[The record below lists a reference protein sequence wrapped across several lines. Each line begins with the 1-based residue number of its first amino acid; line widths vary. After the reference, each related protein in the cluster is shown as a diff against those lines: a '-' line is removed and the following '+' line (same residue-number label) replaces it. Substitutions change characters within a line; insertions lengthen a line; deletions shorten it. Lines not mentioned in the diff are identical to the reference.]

1 MKMRVVLRMQVVEG
15 VARVSCADVRAERR
29 ELERGGRRWEIKTTG
44 AQGRQ
49 ESDARTIERTRRTGH
64 FKCMGLC
71 AHHEQWVG
79 PSLTLTFTGQLIF
92 FHALYSANTMAS
104 ATLCTRL
111 LARTALRSLQVQ
123 RDSAATSSASAAAR
137 QASRAQSTTSHLPSP
152 PPQAATPLAPSSPKV
167 SQHAQSR
174 TKKPIRPLNDEQR
187 QFLSSALRVNQTG
200 ELAAI
205 LIYAAQNPVIVRS
218 HPHLRPL
225 MKHMYDQEAGHYK
238 YFNQVLSKHRI
249 RPTAMTP
256 VWTAAA
262 SFLGW
267 STAVLGR
274 EAAMACTEAVE
285 TEIGTHYNE
294 QVRVLLDWAKKTE
307 ERGETLGLELDKL
320 LVELR
325 RIRDEELEH
334 LDHAVENDAK
344 QAKPYELLNEVVRG
358 GCRGAIWVSERV

>member
-1 MKMRVVLRMQVVEG
+1 MAFRHLRQPIV
-15 VARVSCADVRAERR
+15 D
-29 ELERGGRRWEIKTTG
+29 
-44 AQGRQ
+44 
-49 ESDARTIERTRRTGH
+49 
-64 FKCMGLC
+64 F
-71 AHHEQWVG
+71 
-79 PSLTLTFTGQLIF
+79 
-92 FHALYSANTMAS
+92 
-104 ATLCTRL
+104 
-111 LARTALRSLQVQ
+111 LAPPIT
-123 RDSAATSSASAAAR
+123 SASR
-137 QASRAQSTTSHLPSP
+137 PTSRYRIACQNRHQSTSAPQPP
-152 PPQAATPLAPSSPKV
+152 PPQSNSGASQSLQRSSNG
-167 SQHAQSR
+167 
-174 TKKPIRPLNDEQR
+174 KPIRPLTAEQQ

-205 LIYAAQNPVIVRS
+205 LIYAAQTPVLTRA

-238 YFNQVLSKHRI
+238 YFNQVISKHRI

-262 SFLGW
+262 SMLGW

-294 QVRVLLDWAKKTE
+294 QVRVLLDWSKKCE
-307 ERGETLGLELDKL
+307 ERGESLGPELEEMV
-320 LVELR
+320 VELR

-344 QAKPYELLNEVVRG
+344 SAKPYDLLTEVIRG